1 MPVTW
6 KEVERGIQTEDFRLD
21 NAPARLRKL
30 GDLWQPLLETR
41 GRFRL
46 EKVL

>member
-6 KEVERGIQTEDFRLD
+6 HEVERGFGIEDFRLD
-21 NAPARLRKL
+21 NVPARIHRS
-30 GDLWQPLLETR
+30 GDLWQPLLAAR

-46 EKVL
+46 EAVL